1 MIDREDSEQVA
12 TTYTASVHDS
22 RTGKQ
27 LGVIE
32 DRASPYACGEV
43 MADVHR
49 VLIARDG
56 HHPDHL
62 DMQGTATEGDET
74 RPFTVAEESA
84 MVSALE
90 QRMAEL
96 RKPPGES

>member
-1 MIDREDSEQVA
+1 MA
-12 TTYTASVHDS
+12 TYTVSVHDS

-43 MADVHR
+43 MADAYT

-62 DMQGTATEGDET
+62 VMEGTATEGDET
-74 RPFTVAEESA
+74 RPFTIAEESA
-84 MVSALE
+84 MVSALD

-96 RKPPGES
+96 REPPGES